1 MLKFSENTTTALGI
15 TMTAKDEKETCC
27 TPGEDGCCKVVS
39 VVSID
44 DRGQMVLPKE
54 VREKAKIR
62 PGDRLALVSME
73 KNGEVCCLSLIKVE
87 ALEDMVKT
95 VLKPV
100 MDDAL
105 KK

>member
-1 MLKFSENTTTALGI
+1 
-15 TMTAKDEKETCC
+15 MTAEGEKETCC
-27 TPGEDGCCKVVS
+27 TSGEYGCCRVESVVS
-39 VVSID
+39 VD

-54 VREKAKIR
+54 VRDKAKIR

-73 KNGEVCCLSLIKVE
+73 KNGQICCLSLIKVE

-100 MDDAL
+100 MDEAL

>member
-1 MLKFSENTTTALGI
+1 
-15 TMTAKDEKETCC
+15 MTAEGEKETCC
-27 TPGEDGCCKVVS
+27 TPGEYGCFRVESVVS
-39 VVSID
+39 VD

-54 VREKAKIR
+54 VRDKAKIR
-62 PGDRLALVSME
+62 PDDRLALVSME
-73 KNGEVCCLSLIKVE
+73 KNGQICCLSLIKVE

-100 MDDAL
+100 MDEAL